1 MKIEWDFDGF
11 ESPADHSIE
20 WSVFY
25 LVAACE
31 HFNSWDRANDATLF
45 TLAAVV
51 GGP

>member
-11 ESPADHSIE
+11 ESPADHRIV
-20 WSVFY
+20 WDVFY
-25 LVAACE
+25 LVSLNKFVNCWE
-31 HFNSWDRANDATLF
+31 RATNATLF